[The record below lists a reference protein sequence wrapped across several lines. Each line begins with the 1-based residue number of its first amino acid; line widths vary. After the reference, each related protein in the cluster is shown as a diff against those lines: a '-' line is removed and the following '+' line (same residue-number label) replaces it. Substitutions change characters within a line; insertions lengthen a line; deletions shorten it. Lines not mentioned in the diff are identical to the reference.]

1 MRTKSIITL
10 SVVCSIFISIVISFL
25 AFAVLQTM
33 SAEIARNET
42 FSEINEKI
50 RDLKDLTV
58 SFNEGSGL
66 SDIRQMQKILQSL
79 DNTLKTLT
87 AETVR
92 EQALINYL
100 QQGFRELVHLTNELI
115 DSDPFLDGSEKERRK
130 ILSDQIWIKEQ
141 LISDDLN
148 YLSDISSDRIVSAQ
162 ARTLVLIIA
171 LILTLTIAISTIYLL
186 TGRSIMRSQQT
197 LRESERRFRI
207 ATNAAKIGIYSRD
220 LKTGKDYWSPEFLAI
235 YGYGPDDPMPLKEGI
250 PAAVHPDDLAHV
262 LAQSHSWFNHS
273 STSEFNSE
281 HRIIRPDGNVR
292 WVMIGGLLEFDTKGK
307 PLKTHGLVMDITE
320 SKQAEEKL
328 QQLNQT
334 LEQRVAERTELAE
347 NRAMQLQSLSMELI
361 EAEERER
368 RRIAQLLHDDLQ
380 QDMASARFQIQA
392 FRIKYTDEPMLDNI
406 DNILAES
413 ITKSRQITQEL
424 SPQIL
429 EDSSFNLAL
438 QWLARN
444 MRERFGLKIELE
456 INTEQEMDYGPVKIF
471 IFRAMKELLFNVF
484 KHSGV
489 KSAKVKLSLK
499 NDKIMVIVEDQGRGF
514 DIGLL
519 DSTVVK
525 DCFGLL
531 SLRERARYMGGNFLI
546 ESAPEQ
552 GSKFIL
558 WVPLLSN
565 RPERNLNYE
574 IVFPCSI
581 Y

>member
-207 ATNAAKIGIYSRD
+207 ATNAAK
-220 LKTGKDYWSPEFLAI
+220 
-235 YGYGPDDPMPLKEGI
+235 
-250 PAAVHPDDLAHV
+250 
-262 LAQSHSWFNHS
+262 
-273 STSEFNSE
+273 
-281 HRIIRPDGNVR
+281 
-292 WVMIGGLLEFDTKGK
+292 
-307 PLKTHGLVMDITE
+307 
-320 SKQAEEKL
+320 
-328 QQLNQT
+328 
-334 LEQRVAERTELAE
+334 
-347 NRAMQLQSLSMELI
+347 
-361 EAEERER
+361 
-368 RRIAQLLHDDLQ
+368 
-380 QDMASARFQIQA
+380 
-392 FRIKYTDEPMLDNI
+392 
-406 DNILAES
+406 
-413 ITKSRQITQEL
+413 
-424 SPQIL
+424 
-429 EDSSFNLAL
+429 
-438 QWLARN
+438 
-444 MRERFGLKIELE
+444 
-456 INTEQEMDYGPVKIF
+456 
-471 IFRAMKELLFNVF
+471 
-484 KHSGV
+484 
-489 KSAKVKLSLK
+489 
-499 NDKIMVIVEDQGRGF
+499 
-514 DIGLL
+514 
-519 DSTVVK
+519 
-525 DCFGLL
+525 
-531 SLRERARYMGGNFLI
+531 
-546 ESAPEQ
+546 
-552 GSKFIL
+552 
-558 WVPLLSN
+558 
-565 RPERNLNYE
+565 
-574 IVFPCSI
+574 
-581 Y
+581 

>member
-42 FSEINEKI
+42 FSEIKEKI

-292 WVMIGGLLEFDTKGK
+292 WVMIGGLLEFDTQGK

-334 LEQRVAERTELAE
+334 LEQRVAKRTELAE

-429 EDSSFNLAL
+429 EDLSFNLAL

-565 RPERNLNYE
+565 RPEREQSTISFN
-574 IVFPCSI
+574 SM
-581 Y
+581 

>member
-1 MRTKSIITL
+1 
-10 SVVCSIFISIVISFL
+10 
-25 AFAVLQTM
+25 
-33 SAEIARNET
+33 
-42 FSEINEKI
+42 
-50 RDLKDLTV
+50 
-58 SFNEGSGL
+58 
-66 SDIRQMQKILQSL
+66 
-79 DNTLKTLT
+79 
-87 AETVR
+87 
-92 EQALINYL
+92 
-100 QQGFRELVHLTNELI
+100 
-115 DSDPFLDGSEKERRK
+115 
-130 ILSDQIWIKEQ
+130 
-141 LISDDLN
+141 
-148 YLSDISSDRIVSAQ
+148 
-162 ARTLVLIIA
+162 
-171 LILTLTIAISTIYLL
+171 
-186 TGRSIMRSQQT
+186 
-197 LRESERRFRI
+197 
-207 ATNAAKIGIYSRD
+207 
-220 LKTGKDYWSPEFLAI
+220 
-235 YGYGPDDPMPLKEGI
+235 MPLKEGI

-292 WVMIGGLLEFDTKGK
+292 WVMIGGLLEFDTQGK

-565 RPERNLNYE
+565 RPEREQSTISFN
-574 IVFPCSI
+574 SM
-581 Y
+581 